1 MTTKQTT
8 RQARQWP
15 SVPSRVGVL
24 AILVTVGTFAGAV
37 AQRPQ
42 PPSRKNAAME
52 RAARKNP
59 AIAGRIPTEDIP
71 QSDAEW
77 RKRLTPEQFQ
87 IARKKGTERAFS
99 GAYWNTT
106 TPGTYRCICCGEP
119 LFRSGEKF
127 ESGCGWPSFSAPI
140 DAAEGD
146 IKGQV
151 IAEHEDRS
159 LAAIPGFGIR
169 TEVTCRRCGAHLGHV
184 FNDGPPPTFLR
195 YCINSASI
203 TLDPAPPEP
212 PAAQAPAAREEPSE
226 SP

>member
-1 MTTKQTT
+1 
-8 RQARQWP
+8 
-15 SVPSRVGVL
+15 
-24 AILVTVGTFAGAV
+24 
-37 AQRPQ
+37 
-42 PPSRKNAAME
+42 ME
-52 RAARKNP
+52 RDARKNP
-59 AIAGRIPTEDIP
+59 AIASRIPTEDIP

-159 LAAIPGFGIR
+159 LAAIPGFGTR

-195 YCINSASI
+195 YCINSVSI

-212 PAAQAPAAREEPSE
+212 PAPPAPAVREEPSE